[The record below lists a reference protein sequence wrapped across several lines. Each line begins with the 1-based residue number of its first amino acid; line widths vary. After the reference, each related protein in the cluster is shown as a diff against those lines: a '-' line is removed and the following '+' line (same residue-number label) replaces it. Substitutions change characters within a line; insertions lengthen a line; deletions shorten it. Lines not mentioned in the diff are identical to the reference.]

1 MFVHVV
7 YFWMKDGLKDDERA
21 RFVER
26 IGALLTVDTVQQG
39 YTGVAAPTRR
49 DVVDS
54 SYSYSLILVFKD
66 KDGHDRY
73 QVHPTHKRF
82 VEECA
87 SFWTRV
93 RVYDS
98 VPIAH

>member
-1 MFVHVV
+1 MFCHVV
-7 YFWMKDGLKDDERA
+7 YFWMKDGLRDDERKKFEQ
-21 RFVER
+21 RLQS
-26 IGALLTVDTVQQG
+26 LLTVETVQQG
-39 YTGVAAPTRR
+39 YTGVPAPTRR

-54 SYSYSLILVFKD
+54 SYSYALALVFKD

-73 QVHPTHKRF
+73 QTHPTHRRF
-82 VEECA
+82 VDECA

-98 VPIAH
+98 VPIA